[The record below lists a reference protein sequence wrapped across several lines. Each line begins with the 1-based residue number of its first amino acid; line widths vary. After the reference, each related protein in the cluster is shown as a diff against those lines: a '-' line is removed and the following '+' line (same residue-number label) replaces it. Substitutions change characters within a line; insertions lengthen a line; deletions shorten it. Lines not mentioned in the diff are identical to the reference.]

1 MCHSG
6 ITLFDSRQKGEM
18 KERYVIMNR
27 IEIALNVNT
36 KEEKELVESLV
47 KRANDLA
54 GYPGL

>member
-1 MCHSG
+1 
-6 ITLFDSRQKGEM
+6 M